1 MDQHVDKPIIIS
13 CAGRSGSTLFYR
25 MIARHPDTAWLST
38 WNQMFPTQ
46 TWLSMFSRLYR
57 HDVFARVRN
66 AYWFPKPFSAYHF
79 WERFLP
85 DIARH
90 DRPLSAD
97 DVPDEAIEPLRNSVA
112 RLVRFQGK
120 RRFVT
125 KVTGWARMAYFN
137 RVFPNAR
144 FIYLRRDPIA
154 IMSSWVKA
162 GWLNVTADIDSDAW
176 EWGDVPAAYRSIWK
190 ELGGGPLLS
199 AAIKT
204 QLDIDDLR
212 RNTAQFSDRCL
223 QVDYEDLVCDPLMT
237 MRRTMEF
244 CELPWDDAF
253 QRVVSSTVVHNYTAK
268 WKQQLPESDGER
280 IRHFFTRAQAAVA
293 ST

>member
-1 MDQHVDKPIIIS
+1 
-13 CAGRSGSTLFYR
+13 
-25 MIARHPDTAWLST
+25 
-38 WNQMFPTQ
+38 
-46 TWLSMFSRLYR
+46 MFSRLYR
-57 HDVFARVRN
+57 RRVFFRVRN
-66 AYWFPKPFSAYHF
+66 AYWFPKPFSAYRF

-90 DRPLSAD
+90 DRPLTAD
-97 DVPDEAIEPLRNSVA
+97 DVPTEAIEPLRENIA
-112 RLVRFQGK
+112 RLVRYQGK

-137 RVFPNAR
+137 RIFPDAR
-144 FIYLRRDPIA
+144 FIYLKRDPVA
-154 IMSSWVKA
+154 IMSSWVNA
-162 GWLNVTADIDSDAW
+162 GWLNVTADIDSEAW
-176 EWGDVPAAYRSIWK
+176 EWGQVPAAYRDIWK

-223 QVDYEDLVCDPLMT
+223 EVNYEDLVRDPLTT
-237 MRRTMEF
+237 MRRTVDF
-244 CELPWDDAF
+244 AELTWDDTFRSA
-253 QRVVSSTVVHNYTAK
+253 VSSTIVHNYTSK

-280 IRHFFTRAQAAVA
+280 IRRFFTRAQAAVV